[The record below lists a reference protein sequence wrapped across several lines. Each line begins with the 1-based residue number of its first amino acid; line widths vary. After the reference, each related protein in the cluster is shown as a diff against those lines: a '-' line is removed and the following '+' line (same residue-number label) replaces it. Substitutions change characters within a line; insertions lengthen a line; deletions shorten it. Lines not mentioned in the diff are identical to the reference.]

1 MESFILAF
9 LAEKKKK
16 RQKKRCIKTFEALMS
31 ENEGLPSRNKINPAD
46 KNKGKSNILHS
57 SEKRPSFAWV
67 AVAI

>member
-1 MESFILAF
+1 
-9 LAEKKKK
+9 
-16 RQKKRCIKTFEALMS
+16 MS